1 MSEEIAG
8 LTDGLTKLPQRV
20 ASLVELLATLD
31 QKIIQAL
38 DSLEQMRTSVS
49 TFDGIG
55 DSGDELVRDLQR
67 RIAAFDER
75 MNRDLDE
82 LRAKVADVD
91 VASFEGRL
99 ERLEGSIQNI
109 ERATVNLDRTVQG
122 VVEALPDFMTKRVKG
137 DAHKEGSEPP
147 DKIHP

>member
-1 MSEEIAG
+1 MADDNAG
-8 LTDGLTKLPQRV
+8 ITESLTKLPQRV

-31 QKIIQAL
+31 QRIIQAL

-49 TFDGIG
+49 AFDGIG
-55 DSGDELVRDLQR
+55 DSGDELMRDVQR
-67 RIAAFDER
+67 RMAAFDER
-75 MNRDLDE
+75 INRDLDE
-82 LRAKVADVD
+82 LRAKLADVD

-122 VVEALPDFMTKRVKG
+122 VVESLPDFMTKRVK
-137 DAHKEGSEPP
+137 DSKEAPAPP
-147 DKIHP
+147 G

>member
-1 MSEEIAG
+1 MSDDNAG
-8 LTDGLTKLPQRV
+8 LTDSLTRLPQRV

-31 QKIIQAL
+31 QRIIQAL

-49 TFDGIG
+49 TFDDIG
-55 DSGDELVRDLQR
+55 DSGDELMRDVQR
-67 RIAAFDER
+67 RMAAFDER
-75 MNRDLDE
+75 INRDLDE
-82 LRAKVADVD
+82 LRAKLADVD

-122 VVEALPDFMTKRVKG
+122 VVEALPDFMTKRVM
-137 DAHKEGSEPP
+137 DTKEAPAPP
-147 DKIHP
+147 G

>member
-1 MSEEIAG
+1 MSDDGSGI
-8 LTDGLTKLPQRV
+8 TDAITKVPQRV
-20 ASLVELLATLD
+20 AGLVELLTTLD
-31 QKIIQAL
+31 QRIIQAL

-55 DSGDELVRDLQR
+55 DSGDELVRDAQQR
-67 RIAAFDER
+67 MVAMDER
-75 MNRDLDE
+75 LNREMDE
-82 LRAKVADVD
+82 LGAVLRAKLEDVD

-99 ERLEGSIQNI
+99 DRLERSIENI

-137 DAHKEGSEPP
+137 D
-147 DKIHP
+147 D